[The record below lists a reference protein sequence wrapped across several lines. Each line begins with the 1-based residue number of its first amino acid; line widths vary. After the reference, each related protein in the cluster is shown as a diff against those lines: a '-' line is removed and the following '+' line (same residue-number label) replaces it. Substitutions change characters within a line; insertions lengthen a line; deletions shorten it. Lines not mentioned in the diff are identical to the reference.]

1 LIINSSTPLEILNKT
16 FGYDSFRAPQD
27 EIINQLIS
35 GQDCL
40 VIMPTGGGKS
50 LCFQI
55 PALIMPG
62 MAVVISPLIA
72 LMQDQVDALQQLG
85 IKAAYINS
93 SLSAKDA
100 YQIENQIINNQLDIL
115 YIAPERILQDRTI
128 NLLNQA
134 QLALFAIDEAH
145 CVSQWGHDF
154 RPDYVKLEQ
163 LPSLYPN
170 IPRIALTATADNDTQ
185 KEIILRLKLE
195 QSKKYIC
202 GFDRPNIR
210 YLVQLKQNPRQQLLQ
225 FLRQEYPQD
234 CGIIYC
240 LSRKRVDETAKW
252 LQQQG
257 FNALAYHAGMSTQIR
272 KKNQQ
277 AFLQQEKIIMV
288 ATIAFGMGIDKPN
301 VRFVAHM
308 DLPKSIESYYQETG
322 RAGRDGQDATA
333 WMVYGLQDIL
343 LLRQMASESTAP
355 EAIKRIEYQRL
366 ESLLG
371 FCEATTCRRNIIL
384 NYFGESHHQP
394 CGNCDTCLFPV
405 ETWDGT
411 VVSQKALSCVY
422 RSGQLFGVS
431 HLIDILL
438 GKSTEK
444 TLKFDH
450 QNLSTFA
457 IGQELNQAQ
466 WRSVYRQ
473 LIALG
478 LLHADMNNYGSLKLT
493 DKSRDV
499 LKGKQKI
506 SLRKDI
512 KHQKNT
518 KNTRKHS
525 YKGQLAENNK
535 ELWEALRNCRSEIAK
550 QYDIAPFMVFHD
562 ATLMDMINQLPQ
574 DRQQFSQI
582 SGVGQHKLENYADQ
596 FLTILTNPELSK
608 PKSTNIKQI
617 HGQLSDTIAETLFL
631 FKSNKTIEK
640 IAEIREVSQNTIISH
655 LAQAIIADELEL
667 ADIIE
672 QLNISDEDI
681 TLIHHYWQEIDQSE
695 SRPLSALKELLDEQY
710 SYSILKV
717 VTASFV

>member
-1 LIINSSTPLEILNKT
+1 
-16 FGYDSFRAPQD
+16 
-27 EIINQLIS
+27 
-35 GQDCL
+35 
-40 VIMPTGGGKS
+40 
-50 LCFQI
+50 
-55 PALIMPG
+55 
-62 MAVVISPLIA
+62 
-72 LMQDQVDALQQLG
+72 
-85 IKAAYINS
+85 
-93 SLSAKDA
+93 
-100 YQIENQIINNQLDIL
+100 
-115 YIAPERILQDRTI
+115 
-128 NLLNQA
+128 
-134 QLALFAIDEAH
+134 
-145 CVSQWGHDF
+145 
-154 RPDYVKLEQ
+154 
-163 LPSLYPN
+163 
-170 IPRIALTATADNDTQ
+170 
-185 KEIILRLKLE
+185 
-195 QSKKYIC
+195 
-202 GFDRPNIR
+202 
-210 YLVQLKQNPRQQLLQ
+210 
-225 FLRQEYPQD
+225 
-234 CGIIYC
+234 
-240 LSRKRVDETAKW
+240 
-252 LQQQG
+252 
-257 FNALAYHAGMSTQIR
+257 
-272 KKNQQ
+272 
-277 AFLQQEKIIMV
+277 
-288 ATIAFGMGIDKPN
+288 
-301 VRFVAHM
+301 
-308 DLPKSIESYYQETG
+308 
-322 RAGRDGQDATA
+322 
-333 WMVYGLQDIL
+333 
-343 LLRQMASESTAP
+343 
-355 EAIKRIEYQRL
+355 
-366 ESLLG
+366 
-371 FCEATTCRRNIIL
+371 
-384 NYFGESHHQP
+384 
-394 CGNCDTCLFPV
+394 
-405 ETWDGT
+405 